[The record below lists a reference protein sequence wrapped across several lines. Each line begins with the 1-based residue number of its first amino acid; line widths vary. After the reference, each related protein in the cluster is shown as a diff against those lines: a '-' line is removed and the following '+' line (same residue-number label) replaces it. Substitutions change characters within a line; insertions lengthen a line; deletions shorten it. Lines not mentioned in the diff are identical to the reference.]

1 MIHFT
6 DVCIWIQAESTQC
19 DDIIIK
25 DGQSLSKNNEEY
37 QTIANI
43 TVGIQSTYIEI
54 GKEGNIKIYKI
65 PQVGFLLMSNLQETD
80 KVNRK
85 RAFSAIIKRDSI
97 DECWRIL
104 NQKLNQHNFHCVETD
119 YTTIMNLFK
128 EYNEKKNIRTLLK
141 LGISVLVILGI
152 LFCILKIK

>member
-97 DECWRIL
+97 DECWRI
-104 NQKLNQHNFHCVETD
+104 
-119 YTTIMNLFK
+119 MNLFK
-128 EYNEKKNIRTLLK
+128 KKKKKKNIRTLLK